1 MAHWKEYDE
10 AQEHY
15 ARSSNQHVDR
25 PEAREHHRH
34 DASEHWGRQRCAP
47 SLGQQRAHSNDANY
61 ATVVT
66 PMSDEIY
73 AKILSLV
80 TSGLLDCS
88 HSVRAIETELRS
100 ALNRPDLALLVGR
113 VQDLENSVLRNIVE
127 RDQSKRRASLQ
138 DREVGDELNQ
148 LDDRIQSDRASIQ
161 ETMDEIQG
169 EIAAMIYE

>member
-1 MAHWKEYDE
+1 
-10 AQEHY
+10 
-15 ARSSNQHVDR
+15 
-25 PEAREHHRH
+25 
-34 DASEHWGRQRCAP
+34 
-47 SLGQQRAHSNDANY
+47 
-61 ATVVT
+61 
-66 PMSDEIY
+66 MSDEIY